1 MKLTEQN
8 ERILKQFS
16 EMMINRM
23 EQVKAG
29 DWEKG
34 WLGAPKGGAPVNING
49 KAYKGSNV
57 MMLLL
62 AGAMNDYEYP
72 VYCTMLQA
80 NKMHAHIKK
89 GEKST
94 PVIYWEHIYKDAAN
108 RTIDE
113 DTYRNMSDAE
123 RADCSRIPVLKSYR
137 VFNIAR
143 ASVMVA

>member
-8 ERILKQFS
+8 GKVLKQFAG
-16 EMMINRM
+16 MMIARM
-23 EQVKAG
+23 EEVKAG

-34 WLGAPKGGAPVNING
+34 WLGASKGGMPVNVNG
-49 KAYKGSNV
+49 KPYNGGNV
-57 MMLLL
+57 FMLLL
-62 AGAMNDYEYP
+62 DSAMKGYEVP

-80 NKMHAHIKK
+80 NKMHAHVNK

-94 PVIYWEHIYKDAAN
+94 PVIFWDHVYKDGAD
-108 RTIDE
+108 RVIDE
-113 DTYRNMSDAE
+113 DAYSSMSDTE
-123 RADCSRIPVLKSYR
+123 RAPCKRIPVLKAYR